1 MKTPKPPGST
11 NSSDDRYEVPFE
23 EQKAAQDK
31 AEEIPA
37 LDEAA
42 YHGVLGEIAKKV
54 EDNSE
59 ADARGVLGT
68 MLVGCS
74 NIIGRT
80 LHTSVN
86 DTQHFCNE
94 FICLVGDTARARKGL
109 ATDIAEAILR
119 FVDDTW
125 RDHCIVRGFSTGEGL
140 VELVSDEKTKLKKK
154 IDADGNLKWEP
165 EIVRAGVVDKRKLCI
180 LPEFGELLTMA
191 SREGNNLSAILRQ
204 CWDGRSP
211 LEINT
216 KQQPQ
221 RATGAHISIVA
232 NITKSEL
239 LKLLPGVPNAD
250 GFCNRFLWFLV
261 TRLKYLPDGGP
272 RVENYLAK
280 EITQLRDR
288 TKFARGLDAIC
299 RSEGAT
305 QHWHEL
311 YNVLSTAT
319 DIGRLVVDRAEA
331 HTLRLS
337 QIYAVLDGKSQ
348 IEVEH
353 IDAAYA
359 AWRYSEQCAV
369 AIFGVEKLCREAQLV
384 LDHLRANGSCGATRT
399 EIQNR
404 VFHNHKTGNEIQ
416 SWLRSLSEKQL
427 AWHSTEK
434 NDHGNLI
441 ERWFATKHSNTHSSE
456 PAPQRIAKKSKKPHK
471 PAKKA
476 VDSNEFATN
485 SQKLRTRQVSPRAD
499 LRTNSPNSP
508 NSQERNEKEPVL
520 TETTVTLTGD
530 GQTEN
535 FIYPANS
542 ANSANLFR
550 EAASVKDRPIRNSC
564 EFVANSYVYV
574 AKNGEIA
581 GALGV
586 LGGASSLA
594 LDTETVCDTLRLV
607 QISDGKNLPL
617 ILDAREADLK
627 ADLVP
632 LLKEKELI
640 IQNAKFDLRILKNA
654 FGLEIPTSG
663 IFDTY
668 VASALLTNTKVTEEL
683 KKRRRRNWHPNSLES
698 IVQRVTGVNLDKT
711 FQSADWSVDLTL
723 PENTPR
729 LEYAANDVRYLHAVR
744 LHLRAEL
751 ESHNLIPVY
760 ELERDL
766 IPCINAMSESG
777 LYVDRDAIDR
787 LAREALD
794 LTAQREAFVLSLLN
808 HKINLRSRKKQLLP
822 ALQDLGL
829 TVDGVPLSTTDK
841 NVLPLVDQKD
851 HPVIK
856 AVLEWS
862 TSNEEAKQLAQ
873 WPRHIDSDG
882 LVRPQINQ
890 FGTVTHRFVY
900 KEPNLQQV
908 KKSQLRSIITAP
920 AGHLIMRADFKT
932 IELIIAAVYYNEANI
947 LEQVVK
953 GVDLHKVT
961 AAPMFRV
968 SLDDVLDAQRD
979 VAKTTNFSLLYGRA
993 LESYINAC
1001 RIAGITMSSEE
1012 LTRIYHDFDKA
1023 WPEMAKYRVQL
1034 AQQIARRTHPREVR
1048 SMYGRRILLDDSL
1061 SNREVRG
1068 ALLNYAIQSSAADVL
1083 KLTMFNVWQASPKGV
1098 RLLASVHDEI
1108 LFLLLPDQVKY
1119 AKELLREAATDA
1131 TRRVQKCDIP
1141 IQLEIGAGR
1150 NWWEAI
1156 QDKGDAQ

>member
-1 MKTPKPPGST
+1 
-11 NSSDDRYEVPFE
+11 
-23 EQKAAQDK
+23 
-31 AEEIPA
+31 
-37 LDEAA
+37 
-42 YHGVLGEIAKKV
+42 
-54 EDNSE
+54 
-59 ADARGVLGT
+59 
-68 MLVGCS
+68 
-74 NIIGRT
+74 
-80 LHTSVN
+80 
-86 DTQHFCNE
+86 
-94 FICLVGDTARARKGL
+94 
-109 ATDIAEAILR
+109 
-119 FVDDTW
+119 
-125 RDHCIVRGFSTGEGL
+125 
-140 VELVSDEKTKLKKK
+140 
-154 IDADGNLKWEP
+154 
-165 EIVRAGVVDKRKLCI
+165 
-180 LPEFGELLTMA
+180 
-191 SREGNNLSAILRQ
+191 
-204 CWDGRSP
+204 
-211 LEINT
+211 
-216 KQQPQ
+216 
-221 RATGAHISIVA
+221 
-232 NITKSEL
+232 
-239 LKLLPGVPNAD
+239 
-250 GFCNRFLWFLV
+250 LV

-280 EITQLRDR
+280 EITQLRCAI
-288 TKFARGLDAIC
+288 KSARGLDAIS
-299 RSEGAT
+299 RSVDAT
-305 QHWHEL
+305 KRWHDI
-311 YNVLSTAT
+311 YSVLSRAT
-319 DIGRLVVDRAEA
+319 DTGRLVVDRAEP

-337 QIYAVLDGKSQ
+337 QIYAVVDGKSQ

-353 IDAAYA
+353 IEAAYA
-359 AWRYSEQCAV
+359 VWRYCEACALE
-369 AIFGVEKLCREAQLV
+369 IFGVEKLCREAQLV
-384 LDHLRANGSCGATRT
+384 LDHLRGKGSDGATRT

-404 VFHNHKTGNEIQ
+404 VFHNHKTGSEIQ

-427 AWHSTEK
+427 AWYREEK
-434 NDHGNLI
+434 NDNGNLI
-441 ERWFATKHSNTHSSE
+441 ERWFATKHSGTRASKPPSE
-456 PAPQRIAKKSKKPHK
+456 RAAKRPQKAPK
-471 PAKKA
+471 
-476 VDSNEFATN
+476 SNEFAAN
-485 SQKLRTRQVSPRAD
+485 SQRLRTGQASPRAD

-508 NSQERNEKEPVL
+508 NSQERGEKEPAL
-520 TETTVTLTGD
+520 TAAAVTVTGEGD
-530 GQTEN
+530 TEN

-542 ANSANLFR
+542 ANSANSYR
-550 EAASVKDRPIRNSC
+550 EGASVKDRPIRNSC

-581 GALGV
+581 RALGV
-586 LGGASSLA
+586 LGCAPSLA
-594 LDTETVCDTLRLV
+594 LDTETDGDTLRLV
-607 QISDGKNLPL
+607 QISDGKNPPL
-617 ILDAREADLK
+617 ILDAREADLR
-627 ADLVP
+627 ADLAL
-632 LLKEKELI
+632 LLKDKELI
-640 IQNAKFDLRILKNA
+640 IQNAKFDLRVLKNA
-654 FGLEIPTSG
+654 FGLEIPTSR

-668 VASALLTNTKVTEEL
+668 IASVLLTNTKVTEEL
-683 KKRRRRNWHPNSLES
+683 KKHRRRNWHPNSLAS
-698 IVQRVTGVNLDKT
+698 IVRRVTGVNLDKT

-723 PENTPR
+723 PENAPR
-729 LEYAANDVRYLHAVR
+729 LEYAANDVRYLHPGR
-744 LHLRAEL
+744 LHLQAEL

-787 LAREALD
+787 LAAEARD
-794 LTAQREAFVLSLLN
+794 LTAQREAVVLSLLN
-808 HKINLRSRKKQLLP
+808 RKINLRSRKAQLLP
-822 ALQDLGL
+822 ALQALGL

-856 AVLEWS
+856 AVLDWS

-920 AGHLIMRADFKT
+920 SGHLIMRADFKT
-932 IELIIAAVYYNEANI
+932 IELIIAAVHYNEANI
-947 LEQVVK
+947 LGQVVK

-968 SLDDVLDAQRD
+968 SLDDVLGTQRD

-1048 SMYGRRILLDDSL
+1048 SMYGRRICLDDSL

-1083 KLTMFNVWQASPKGV
+1083 KLTMLNIWQASPKGV
-1098 RLLASVHDEI
+1098 QLLASVHDEI

-1119 AKELLREAATDA
+1119 AKGLLREAATDA

-1141 IQLEIGAGR
+1141 IQLEIGVGR

-1156 QDKGDAQ
+1156 QDKGNAQ